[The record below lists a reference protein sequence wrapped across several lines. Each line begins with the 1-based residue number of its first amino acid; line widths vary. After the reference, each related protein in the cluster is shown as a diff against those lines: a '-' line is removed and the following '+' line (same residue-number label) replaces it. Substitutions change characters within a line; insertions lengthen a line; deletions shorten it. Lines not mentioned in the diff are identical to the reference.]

1 MLIFNRQYLHP
12 YHEPDLNT
20 LHLMLIFNHNNQ
32 AILPL
37 FIFSKT
43 LDFKPFLYKFTSRR
57 DFRQF
62 FFQMALKPFV

>member
-1 MLIFNRQYLHP
+1 
-12 YHEPDLNT
+12 
-20 LHLMLIFNHNNQ
+20 MLIFNHNNQ

-57 DFRQF
+57 DFRQL

>member
-1 MLIFNRQYLHP
+1 
-12 YHEPDLNT
+12 
-20 LHLMLIFNHNNQ
+20 MLIFNHNNQ

-62 FFQMALKPFV
+62 FFQMALKPFVKKDFDFLKFSVPGKTELQKKVF